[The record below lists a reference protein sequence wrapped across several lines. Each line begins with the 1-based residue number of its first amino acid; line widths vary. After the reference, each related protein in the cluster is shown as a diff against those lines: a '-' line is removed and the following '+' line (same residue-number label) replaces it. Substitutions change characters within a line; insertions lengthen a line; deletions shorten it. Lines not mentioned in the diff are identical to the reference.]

1 MALNRKDVNNRNVRV
16 PESTSLIKPR
26 YHGIEMERL
35 LRDLRS
41 AQKKIVRMTARIK
54 SGELKVVPKNHIN
67 DLIFATDELERFVNN
82 LEWLQVDRVDKDGK
96 E

>member
-1 MALNRKDVNNRNVRV
+1 MALKRKDVNNRKV

-35 LRDLRS
+35 LLDLRS

-54 SGELKVVPKNHIN
+54 SGELKVVPENHIN
-67 DLIFATDELERFVNN
+67 DLIFVTDELECFVDN
-82 LEWLQVDRVDKDGK
+82 LEWLRVDKADEDEK

>member
-1 MALNRKDVNNRNVRV
+1 MNNRKVWV

-41 AQKKIVRMTARIK
+41 ALKVIVRMTAQIK
-54 SGELKVVPKNHIN
+54 SGELKVVPENHIN
-67 DLIFATDELERFVNN
+67 DMIFVTDELECFVDH
-82 LEWLQVDRVDKDGK
+82 LECLRVDRVRKDGK